1 MEDKKLSVEK
11 KLLKL
16 LSEDSRL
23 TAEKLAVMLGK
34 EEGDIKEMVEQY
46 EKDGIIIGYRTVV
59 DWDKADFEYVSALIE
74 LKITPQ
80 RGYGFDSVAER
91 ICKYDEVKSVLLM
104 SGGFDLALFIE
115 GKTMREVAYFVADKL
130 APLEYVTATATH
142 FVLHRY
148 KEDGMLFRPA
158 QKDQRG
164 NII

>member
-1 MEDKKLSVEK
+1 MDCKKLSVEK

-34 EEGDIKEMVEQY
+34 EEGDIKAMIEAY
-46 EKDGIIIGYRTVV
+46 EKDGVIIGYRTVV

-142 FVLHRY
+142 FVLHKY

-158 QKDQRG
+158 QKDERG

>member
-1 MEDKKLSVEK
+1 MENNKFSYEK
-11 KLLKL
+11 RLLHL

-23 TAEKLAVMLGK
+23 TAEKLAVMLDK
-34 EEGDIKEMVEQY
+34 DEGDIKAMIEKYEQ
-46 EKDGIIIGYRTVV
+46 DGVIIGYRTVI
-59 DWDKADFEYVSALIE
+59 DWDKTDYEYVSALIE

-148 KEDGMLFRPA
+148 KEDGMMYRPA
-158 QKDQRG
+158 QKDERG

>member
-1 MEDKKLSVEK
+1 MENSKMNFEK
-11 KLLKL
+11 KLLRL

-23 TAEKLAVMLGK
+23 NAEKLAVMLDK
-34 EEGDIKEMVEQY
+34 DEGDIKAMIEKYEQ
-46 EKDGIIIGYRTVV
+46 DGVIIGYRTVI
-59 DWDKADFEYVSALIE
+59 DWDKTDCEYVSALIE

-91 ICKYDEVKSVLLM
+91 ICKHEEVKSVLLM

-142 FVLHRY
+142 FVLHKY
-148 KEDGMLFRPA
+148 KEDGMMYRPA
-158 QKDQRG
+158 QKDERG
-164 NII
+164 NMI